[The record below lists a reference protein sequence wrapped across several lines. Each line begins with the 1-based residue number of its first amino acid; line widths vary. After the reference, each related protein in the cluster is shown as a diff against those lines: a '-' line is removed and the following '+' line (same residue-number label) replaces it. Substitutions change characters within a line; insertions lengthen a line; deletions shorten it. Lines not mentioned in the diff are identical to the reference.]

1 MCLDSSFTL
10 FRPIEKAVIRI
21 RQSSIAGQPN
31 AAGFYE
37 CQPGQYYFAAHYF
50 WCDFYKKLHYF
61 QCKVLYLQKNKLVW
75 NSYTILSASNSP

>member
-1 MCLDSSFTL
+1 ML
-10 FRPIEKAVIRI
+10 FIWINHLA
-21 RQSSIAGQPN
+21 SI
-31 AAGFYE
+31 
-37 CQPGQYYFAAHYF
+37 FALHYF